1 MLKTVMPMIVLLVLL
16 SSLLPAADRSEFRVY
31 VWKPQGDACA
41 KQERIPADASV
52 LFGGQEAEHLDWDH
66 QTFVLN
72 SGATGRLLSNVS
84 DLVNGSEEFVPRGQ
98 FPEAEGKSF
107 AAVLNGKVLISGVV
121 AGMDTLQ
128 HPPDCPLLYPG
139 LPMVDHGK
147 LVVGI
152 GLPRKALREDFFKVL
167 IEEGPGSCFSPVL
180 PSELRDYFLK

>member
-1 MLKTVMPMIVLLVLL
+1 MVPLMILLLVSL
-16 SSLLPAADRSEFRVY
+16 SSLLPAADRGEFRVY
-31 VWKPQGDACA
+31 VWKPQGEACA
-41 KQERIPADASV
+41 KQERIPPDAKV
-52 LFGGQEAEHLDWDH
+52 LFGGDEVEQLDWER
-66 QTFVLN
+66 QAFLLN
-72 SGATGRLLSNVS
+72 SSATGRLLSNAS
-84 DLVNGSEEFVPRGQ
+84 DLESGSEEFVPRGQ

-107 AAVLNGKVLISGVV
+107 AAIMNGKVLVSGVV

-147 LVVGI
+147 LVAGI
-152 GLPRKALREDFFKVL
+152 GLPRKALREDFFKVF